1 MSEVVVLK
9 GITFIFNMA
18 TIAKIAWRN
27 LWRNPR
33 RTFITVASIFFGVLL
48 SSYMTSMQEG
58 SYDKIVDLVVKYY
71 SGYIQVHDKEYWQNK
86 SINNSFE
93 YSEPLITQFTRHPE
107 IKQVFPRLE
116 SYSLVSSEKLTKGA
130 IVIGIDPV
138 GEDKWTKLSSK
149 IKQGVFLSAYDNG
162 VVIGEGLGQ
171 YLKINVNDTLIM
183 VSQGYHGVSAI
194 GKFPVKGIIR
204 HVSPELDKEIVYLD
218 IRACQ
223 KFFSAQGRCTSLVIN
238 VADQKLMDPL
248 VRKLKQEIRDPLQV
262 MRWEEMQPEV
272 VQQIQSDRA
281 GGIVLKIVLYIVVGF
296 GILTVLMMMI
306 SERKKEM
313 GIMVSIG
320 MQRTKLAGILLAE
333 TFFIGLFGVAAGL
346 ITGIPVVWFQAAHPI
361 LLTGKAGG
369 MMQDF
374 GFEPY
379 LFFST
384 SAKVF
389 INQAI
394 TIFIISMVVAIYP
407 VITAFRFNIIKSVR
421 K

>member
-1 MSEVVVLK
+1 M
-9 GITFIFNMA
+9 T

-33 RTFITVASIFFGVLL
+33 RTLITVASILFGVLL

-58 SYDKIVDLVVKYY
+58 SYDRIVDLVVKYY
-71 SGYIQVHDKEYWQNK
+71 SGYIQVHDKDYWENK
-86 SINNSFE
+86 SINSSFE
-93 YSEPLITQFTRHPE
+93 YNEPLISQFLRHRE
-107 IKQVFPRLE
+107 TKQVFPRLE
-116 SYSLVSSEKLTKGA
+116 SFSLVSSEKLTKGA

-138 GEDKWTKLSSK
+138 KEDAWTKLSSK
-149 IKQGVFLSAYDNG
+149 IRHGNFLKESDGGA
-162 VVIGEGLGQ
+162 VIGEGLGR

-183 VSQGYHGVSAI
+183 VSQGYHGASAI
-194 GKFPVKGIIR
+194 GKFPVRGIIR
-204 HVSPELDKEIVYLD
+204 HVSPELDKGIVYLD
-218 IRACQ
+218 IRTCQ

-238 VADQKLMDPL
+238 VADQHSMDPL
-248 VRKLKQEIRDPLQV
+248 LRKLKDEIRAPLQA

-320 MQRTKLAGILLAE
+320 MQRKKLAHILLAE
-333 TFFIGLFGVAAGL
+333 TFMIGLFGVAAGL
-346 ITGIPVVWFQAAHPI
+346 LAGIPVVWFQAAHPI
-361 LLTGKAGG
+361 PLTGKAGG

-374 GFEPY
+374 GFEPF

-394 TIFIISMVVAIYP
+394 TIFIILMVVAIYP
-407 VITAFRFNIIKSVR
+407 VITALRFNIIKSVR

>member
-1 MSEVVVLK
+1 MS
-9 GITFIFNMA
+9 
-18 TIAKIAWRN
+18 
-27 LWRNPR
+27 
-33 RTFITVASIFFGVLL
+33 
-48 SSYMTSMQEG
+48 SMQEG
-58 SYDKIVDLVVKYY
+58 SYDRIVDMVVKYY
-71 SGYIQVHDKEYWQNK
+71 SGYIQVHEKDYWENK
-86 SINNSFE
+86 SINNTFE
-93 YSEPLITQFTRHPE
+93 YNEPLIREFTRHPE
-107 IKQVFPRLE
+107 IKEVFPRLE
-116 SYSLVSSEKLTKGA
+116 SFALVSSEKLTKGA

-138 GEDKWTKLSSK
+138 REDNWTKLSSK
-149 IKQGVFLSAYDNG
+149 IRGGVFLSAYDKG
-162 VVIGEGLGQ
+162 VVIGEGLGK

-183 VSQGYHGVSAI
+183 VGQGYHGVSAI
-194 GKFPVKGIIR
+194 GKFPVRGVIR
-204 HVSPELDKEIVYLD
+204 HVSPELDKEIVYID
-218 IRACQ
+218 IRTCQ
-223 KFFSAQGRCTSLVIN
+223 KFLSAPGRCTSLVIN
-238 VADQKLMDPL
+238 VADQKSTDPL
-248 VRKLKQEIRDPLQV
+248 LRKLKQEIGDTLQL

-320 MQRTKLAGILLAE
+320 MQRKKLAQILLTE
-333 TFFIGLFGVAAGL
+333 TFLIGLFGVAAGL
-346 ITGIPVVWFQAAHPI
+346 IVGIPVVWFQAAHPI
-361 LLTGKAGG
+361 PLTGKAGG

-374 GFEPY
+374 GFEPF

-394 TIFIISMVVAIYP
+394 TIFVISMVVGIYP
-407 VITAFRFNIIKSVR
+407 VITALRFNIIKSVR